1 VAEYVLRRLV
11 LLVPTLVG
19 ISVLVFA
26 LVRFLPGDVID
37 ALIGT
42 EGSLT
47 PEQRETLARMLGL
60 DTPIHVQYVRWMGSL
75 LRADLGVSLRSAEPV
90 QQLIV
95 QRIGVTAELAILA
108 VCLSTVLAVP
118 LGVLAAIRPNGKL
131 DLAANVV
138 GLIGLSFPSFWLA
151 TMLLLI
157 ASTYLKWQP
166 ALSWVNPLEQSG
178 ASLQQMLLPTI
189 SLSVALMAVVM
200 RMTRSSMLEVLGRDY
215 VRTARAKGLRER
227 TVLVRH
233 AVKNAAIP
241 VITVIGLQIGH
252 LLGGAVIIEQIF
264 GLPGIGWMI
273 LTGIYE
279 RDYPVVQ
286 GGVLVVALCF
296 VLINIVIDVL
306 YACVD
311 PRIRYG

>member
-60 DTPIHVQYVRWMGSL
+60 DAPIHVQYVRWMGSL

-95 QRIGVTAELAILA
+95 QRIVVTAELAILA
-108 VCLSTVLAVP
+108 VCLSTALAVP
-118 LGVLAAIRPNGKL
+118 LGVLAAIRRNGKL

-157 ASTYLKWQP
+157 ASTYLKWRP
-166 ALSWVNPLEQSG
+166 ALSWVNPLEQPG

-296 VLINIVIDVL
+296 VLINIVIDLL